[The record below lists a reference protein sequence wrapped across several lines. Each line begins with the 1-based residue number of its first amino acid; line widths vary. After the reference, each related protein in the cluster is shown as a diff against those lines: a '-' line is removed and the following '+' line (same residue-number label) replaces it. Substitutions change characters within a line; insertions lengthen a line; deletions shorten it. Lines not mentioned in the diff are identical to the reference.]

1 METFTEYSDCNC
13 EDLII
18 EAAEYKGRE
27 VTLNNPIRTSENKNK
42 KFKSNSFNSKQ

>member
-13 EDLII
+13 EDLIT

-27 VTLNNPIRTSENKNK
+27 VTLITLFVPLKIRIRSL
-42 KFKSNSFNSKQ
+42 KFM